1 MPGLNKF
8 IEKTGSRL
16 PTPIIDLITVNE
28 DSIDVTVSLK
38 FNFVNSILDDA
49 SIDNFIEEMTDG
61 TSPIYVYVM
70 YVMDTGTISDLV
82 SGKNKDPLSCLYP
95 PVEPLFENVSNAY
108 TQNYVI
114 IELDEFTE
122 VEHVYSEET
131 KNLTVTLSKSAKIDC
146 FFKIVTLG
154 ELTLAELLSKTDR
167 NDVTVFSFSSII
179 NFDSDPSQ
187 FKYDLIDESVYE
199 RRKYNLPD
207 SILEHMTSEVSHED
221 LYKDSELDVGTKTL
235 FINGENEPYFLSPIY
250 ALDNK
255 PYTQDGISSAEIRE
269 VFRLLTKNITAES
282 EDLQEILNSIDL
294 ITETE
299 DDKFLLQSYEKIRL
313 SFPEKSTVTEMGRTY
328 ELFKTRILGVDRRVK
343 SSPLL
348 AEQLYKTP
356 KILDNRT
363 IVNDENNIPEQ
374 DPGLTCLFANTT
386 GDDEDEASWT
396 NSIVVYEEAGSS
408 LAAFSSFRRSGFCA
422 FDYGLAQSQNAQIL
436 GTFPV
441 AVLEELFGSNVVDN
455 YFKILL
461 VGLYHYESSEIT
473 EPTSIEL
480 HEVTNTNFPSIDH
493 SSNTQDSL
501 DEQNYLQIRGVYNLE
516 QDERILWLQFQHLM
530 DEVEEEDSIPTD
542 DHYKLIITVED
553 NTQELIEAITSA
565 FRDYYEGEFKEFFD
579 YASEDCNYNKD
590 TGYFNDFFV
599 TGMKNK
605 YSDTSVVF
613 PWIKM
618 PLLLEMY
625 LNLFTQNEPEAVDLL
640 KEKALAVSALI
651 NPINGTFFNLEEFK
665 ERCDL
670 FDLTYFAQEEASSET
685 ITINF
690 ETEIHPPAPVA
701 FIVGEGWEVSDY
713 ISSTETPEEAM
724 KLAFDSLDTSIDY
737 STATQDSVTAVLSEF
752 GNLGLFLGE
761 DSSTTRAQFFDIFG
775 DSLAA
780 ETDNAIQAE
789 WAKVG
794 TILVNYGDDLFSE
807 NYWITS

>member
-1 MPGLNKF
+1 
-8 IEKTGSRL
+8 
-16 PTPIIDLITVNE
+16 
-28 DSIDVTVSLK
+28 
-38 FNFVNSILDDA
+38 
-49 SIDNFIEEMTDG
+49 
-61 TSPIYVYVM
+61 
-70 YVMDTGTISDLV
+70 
-82 SGKNKDPLSCLYP
+82 
-95 PVEPLFENVSNAY
+95 
-108 TQNYVI
+108 
-114 IELDEFTE
+114 
-122 VEHVYSEET
+122 
-131 KNLTVTLSKSAKIDC
+131 
-146 FFKIVTLG
+146 
-154 ELTLAELLSKTDR
+154 
-167 NDVTVFSFSSII
+167 
-179 NFDSDPSQ
+179 
-187 FKYDLIDESVYE
+187 
-199 RRKYNLPD
+199 
-207 SILEHMTSEVSHED
+207 
-221 LYKDSELDVGTKTL
+221 
-235 FINGENEPYFLSPIY
+235 
-250 ALDNK
+250 
-255 PYTQDGISSAEIRE
+255 
-269 VFRLLTKNITAES
+269 
-282 EDLQEILNSIDL
+282 
-294 ITETE
+294 
-299 DDKFLLQSYEKIRL
+299 
-313 SFPEKSTVTEMGRTY
+313 
-328 ELFKTRILGVDRRVK
+328 
-343 SSPLL
+343 
-348 AEQLYKTP
+348 
-356 KILDNRT
+356 
-363 IVNDENNIPEQ
+363 VNDENNIPEQ

-441 AVLEELFGSNVVDN
+441 AVLEELFGANVVDN
-455 YFKILL
+455 YFKIFE
-461 VGLYHYESSEIT
+461 VGLDHYESSEIT

-565 FRDYYEGEFKEFFD
+565 FRDYYDGEFKEFFD

-625 LNLFTQNEPEAVDLL
+625 LNLFTQNEPEAADLL

-670 FDLTYFAQEEASSET
+670 FDLTYFAQGEASSET

-701 FIVGEGWEVSDY
+701 FIVGEGWEVSDH

-761 DSSTTRAQFFDIFG
+761 DSSTTRTQFFDIFG

>member
-28 DSIDVTVSLK
+28 DSIDVKVSLK

-49 SIDNFIEEMTDG
+49 SIDGFIDEMTNG

-70 YVMDTGTISDLV
+70 YVLGKEYIMDLKSGQERDPLMEIYKETSEAPANYSQLNFADFDIQNKEYDDDSSNLIITLSAGFNLSDLGQGFTITGLG
-82 SGKNKDPLSCLYP
+82 SGNSLETFFRETNKKDMSIFAFTSEIDFASEDSLT
-95 PVEPLFENVSNAY
+95 Y
-108 TQNYVI
+108 T
-114 IELDEFTE
+114 ELPTD
-122 VEHVYSEET
+122 V
-131 KNLTVTLSKSAKIDC
+131 NDRM
-146 FFKIVTLG
+146 FK
-154 ELTLAELLSKTDR
+154 K
-167 NDVTVFSFSSII
+167 
-179 NFDSDPSQ
+179 
-187 FKYDLIDESVYE
+187 
-199 RRKYNLPD
+199 RKYNLPD
-207 SILEHMTSEVSHED
+207 SILEHMTSEISHED
-221 LYKDSELDVGTKTL
+221 LYKDSELDVGTKSL
-235 FINGENEPYFLSPIY
+235 FINGENEPYHISPINS
-250 ALDNK
+250 LDNK

-269 VFRLLTKNITAES
+269 VFRLVTKNITAES

-328 ELFKTRILGVDRRVK
+328 ELFKTRLLGVDRRVK

-348 AEQLYKTP
+348 TEQLYKTP
-356 KILDNRT
+356 KILDNRP
-363 IVNDENNIPEQ
+363 IVNDENNTPEQ

-386 GDDEDEASWT
+386 GNDEDEASWT

-501 DEQNYLQIRGVYNLE
+501 DEQSYLQIRGVYNLD
-516 QDERILWLQFQHLM
+516 QDERILWFQFQHLM

-553 NTQELIEAITSA
+553 NTQELIETITSA
-565 FRDYYEGEFKEFFD
+565 FRNYYEGEFKEFFD

-625 LNLFTQNEPEAVDLL
+625 LNLFTQNEPEADDLL

-701 FIVGEGWEVSDY
+701 FIVGEGWEVSDFL
-713 ISSTETPEEAM
+713 SSTETPEEAM

-737 STATQDSVTAVLSEF
+737 SDRSPEAVTAVLSEF

-761 DSSTTRAQFFDIFG
+761 DSTSTRDEFFDIFG
-775 DSLAA
+775 ESLAA
-780 ETDNAIQAE
+780 ETDSAIQAL
-789 WAKVG
+789 WVD
-794 TILVNYGDDLFSE
+794 IGDVIQFFEDDFFSE

>member
-16 PTPIIDLITVNE
+16 PTPIIDLITVSEN
-28 DSIDVTVSLK
+28 SIDVKVSLK
-38 FNFVNSILDDA
+38 FNFVDSILDNK
-49 SIDNFIEEMTDG
+49 SIEDFISEMSSEP
-61 TSPIYVYVM
+61 SPIYVYVM
-70 YVMDTGTISDLV
+70 YVLGKDNIIDLS
-82 SGKNKDPLSCLYP
+82 SGKNKDP
-95 PVEPLFENVSNAY
+95 
-108 TQNYVI
+108 
-114 IELDEFTE
+114 FTE
-122 VEHVYSEET
+122 MFSDENLPENTDISMNYSRVELPTVITERVFDEENG
-131 KNLTVTLSKSAKIDC
+131 NLIVTLSATASFEFKFRIPGSADGNSLKTLFRETNFHDMSIFAFTSIID
-146 FFKIVTLG
+146 FENSSLSYI
-154 ELTLAELLSKTDR
+154 ELTTDITGGLEKT
-167 NDVTVFSFSSII
+167 
-179 NFDSDPSQ
+179 
-187 FKYDLIDESVYE
+187 
-199 RRKYNLPD
+199 RKYNLPD

-221 LYKDSELDVGTKTL
+221 LYKDSELDVGTKSL
-235 FINGENEPYFLSPIY
+235 FIDGENEPYHISPINS
-250 ALDNK
+250 LDNK

-269 VFRLLTKNITAES
+269 VFRLVTKSITAES

-313 SFPEKSTVTEMGRTY
+313 AFPEKSTVTEMGRTY
-328 ELFKTRILGVDRRVK
+328 ELFKTRLLGVDRRVK

-348 AEQLYKTP
+348 TEQLYKTP

-386 GDDEDEASWT
+386 GNDEDEASWT

-441 AVLEELFGSNVVDN
+441 AVLEELFGANVVDN

-480 HEVTNTNFPSIDH
+480 HEVTNANFPSIDH
-493 SSNTQDSL
+493 SSNTQNSL
-501 DEQNYLQIRGVYNLE
+501 DEQSYLQIRGVYNLD
-516 QDERILWLQFQHLM
+516 QDERILWFQFQHLM

-670 FDLTYFAQEEASSET
+670 FDLTYFAQGEASSET

-737 STATQDSVTAVLSEF
+737 STATQDSVTAILSEF

-761 DSSTTRAQFFDIFG
+761 DSTTTRTQFFVIFG

-780 ETDNAIQAE
+780 ETDNTIQAE

-794 TILVNYGDDLFSE
+794 TILSYYDDALFSE